1 MLGKLVLLHQ
11 YFHYYSV
18 IIYELIAVTSGPNN
32 ISKLFARSLFHG
44 AEMKRVYIYA
54 VKIFIVCKNSCS
66 FVKPHSQFSIKSIG
80 KNFETVS
87 AFLMWNISLRE
98 KCPYSQFFLSVFS
111 RIREKKGTKKLP
123 IWTLFL
129 QCLLPVGFNFQIITC
144 KNCNKKWV
152 TELFWNQIHSSL
164 QY

>member
-32 ISKLFARSLFHG
+32 ISKLFVRSLFHG

-87 AFLMWNISLRE
+87 AFLM
-98 KCPYSQFFLSVFS
+98 
-111 RIREKKGTKKLP
+111 
-123 IWTLFL
+123 
-129 QCLLPVGFNFQIITC
+129 
-144 KNCNKKWV
+144 
-152 TELFWNQIHSSL
+152 
-164 QY
+164 